1 MKLYE
6 TTKKFQP
13 IYTDARNPF
22 ANIAMIRNAGAENWV
37 RFGVG

>member
-1 MKLYE
+1 MK
-6 TTKKFQP
+6 KKFQP

-22 ANIAMIRNAGAENWV
+22 ANIAMIGNVGAENWV